1 MNLSEL
7 NIKWFRSINDLGIN
21 HPVMNPIFEFFAEY
35 TVLMLMMGTIVFWF
49 TRKGKNRIMLLN
61 AGISFVLAEILG
73 KLAGQLHSNNQ
84 PFAELDNVNQLI
96 NKAIDNSFPSDH
108 TILLF
113 SVSFSIWFFRK
124 KQGLSWMALAVVT
137 AISRIGVGVH
147 FPFDVLAGALIAMS
161 SAFIIYWLNSKLNFS
176 KKILSI
182 YEKIEKMILT
192 QKKQSKEM

>member
-49 TRKGKNRIMLLN
+49 TRKEKNRIMLLN
-61 AGISFVLAEILG
+61 AGISFVFAEIIG

-84 PFAELDNVNQLI
+84 PFAELNNVNQLI
-96 NKAIDNSFPSDH
+96 EKAIDNSFPSDH

-113 SVSFSIWFFRK
+113 SVCFSIWLFRK
-124 KQGLSWMALAVVT
+124 KQGLFWFTLAAAT

-147 FPFDVLAGALIAMS
+147 YPFDVIVGAIIAIS
-161 SAFIIYWLNSKLNFS
+161 SALFIHWLNSKLNFS
-176 KKILSI
+176 KKIISI
-182 YEKIEKMILT
+182 YEKIEQMILT
-192 QKKQSKEM
+192 PKKQSKEM